1 MMQPPQKEWEEER
14 VFSGSGWI
22 FLKFNRPVY
31 GFRPPF
37 HLATFLSC
45 HDLRFFCKLVYS
57 VIVSFHDVFY
67 ALRVEKG
74 ISFFATPLFFFFFF
88 FSRGGVESSCV
99 QDTNPPYY
107 IHKFP
112 YQFPK
117 TYPTFSKLKQTSSH
131 YRSWTRQRLQSVCPR
146 GCPAR
151 VASSAPPPRRLQTP
165 VQRLLQVQHLRL
177 RRSKSSLT
185 LWKSY

>member
-31 GFRPPF
+31 GFRPTL

-88 FSRGGVESSCV
+88 FFSWWCRVLLCAG
-99 QDTNPPYY
+99 
-107 IHKFP
+107 HK
-112 YQFPK
+112 
-117 TYPTFSKLKQTSSH
+117 PTLLHPQVSI
-131 YRSWTRQRLQSVCPR
+131 SVSEDLPNFF
-146 GCPAR
+146 
-151 VASSAPPPRRLQTP
+151 
-165 VQRLLQVQHLRL
+165 
-177 RRSKSSLT
+177 
-185 LWKSY
+185 